1 MCRRHAGRRNADVVK
16 PQIEAM
22 INFFRRIR
30 KKLANDNKPLKYMRY
45 AIGEIV
51 LVVIGI
57 LIALQV
63 NNWNEDYKESLA
75 IKNVLIEIKEDLIQ
89 DKAEL
94 ERNIELRTEDFE
106 AQKRIIKVL
115 ETNMG
120 FNENVRSDLG
130 RIHLAR
136 NVFSS
141 SKGYDLLKELNLGAL
156 RDKELR
162 ILLTRYYERD
172 IALVHREYAD
182 DKLEFES
189 FWLPYVRMH
198 FKEWVFGDYAL
209 PHDYSHILNDQTLLT
224 ATKMNSNNLNNTI
237 SAYNT
242 ALNTAIKLINQLPE

>member
-1 MCRRHAGRRNADVVK
+1 
-16 PQIEAM
+16 M
-22 INFFRRIR
+22 INFFRKIR
-30 KKLANDNKPLKYMRY
+30 RKFADNNQFFKYSRY
-45 AIGEIV
+45 AIGEIA
-51 LVVIGI
+51 LVMIGI

-63 NNWNEDYKESLA
+63 NNWNEDRKESLV
-75 IKNVLIEIKEDLIQ
+75 IENVLIEIKEDLIQ

-94 ERNIELRTEDFE
+94 ERIIQLRTADFE
-106 AQKRIIKVL
+106 AQKRIINVL
-115 ETNMG
+115 ETNRN

-136 NVFSS
+136 NVFSA

-182 DKLEFES
+182 DKLEFEN

-198 FKEWVFGDYAL
+198 FKEWEFGDYAI
-209 PHDYSHILNDQTLLT
+209 PHDYSQILNDQTLLT
-224 ATKMNSNNLNNTI
+224 ATKMNSNNLKNTI
-237 SAYNT
+237 SAYNS

>member
-1 MCRRHAGRRNADVVK
+1 
-16 PQIEAM
+16 M
-22 INFFRRIR
+22 IKFFRKIR
-30 KKLANDNKPLKYMRY
+30 QKKLTENKFSKYLIY
-45 AIGEIV
+45 AIGEII

-63 NNWNEDYKESLA
+63 NNWNEDRKELLA
-75 IKNVLIEIKEDLIQ
+75 IKNVLFEIKEDLIQ

-94 ERNIELRTEDFE
+94 ERNIELRTEDLE
-106 AQKRIIKVL
+106 AQKRIISIL
-115 ETNMG
+115 ETKRS

-136 NVFSS
+136 NVFSA

-172 IALVHREYAD
+172 IAWVHREYTD
-182 DKLEFES
+182 DKLEFEN

-198 FKEWVFGDYAL
+198 FKEWEFGDYAI
-209 PHDYSHILNDQTLLT
+209 PYDYSQILNDQILLT
-224 ATKMNSNNLNNTI
+224 ATKMNSNNLKNTI
-237 SAYNT
+237 SAYNS